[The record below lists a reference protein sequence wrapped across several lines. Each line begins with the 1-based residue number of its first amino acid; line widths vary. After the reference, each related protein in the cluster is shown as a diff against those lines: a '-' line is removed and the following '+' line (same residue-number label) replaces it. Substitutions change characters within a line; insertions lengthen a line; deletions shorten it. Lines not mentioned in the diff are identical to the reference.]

1 MTARR
6 TLRRI
11 HVWLGWVVGVP
22 ILFWTLSGLWMAARP
37 IAEVRGTAL
46 RAEPP
51 ALVLPATVTP
61 PRAKAPIR
69 SLTIEQRLAGPVW
82 VAKFADGRA
91 AHAGLDGRWL
101 PPLDRTQAIAIARA
115 AYAPTSSITSAAYTA
130 ADAPPLDLRQ
140 PRPAWGVT
148 FADGAHLFVDADTGA
163 VLAVR
168 TAQWRAYDWMWGLHI
183 MDLGGREATHHA
195 VLVGFAALATLTALL
210 AIVLLPLSS
219 RRRRGER

>member
-11 HVWLGWVVGVP
+11 HVWLGWIVGVP
-22 ILFWTLSGLWMAARP
+22 ILFWTVSGLWMAARP

-46 RAEPP
+46 RTDPP
-51 ALVLPATVTP
+51 ALVLPATAKP
-61 PRAKAPIR
+61 PRSEGPIR
-69 SLTIEQRLAGPVW
+69 SLAIEQRADGPVW
-82 VAKFADGRA
+82 IAKFADGRA
-91 AHAGLDGRWL
+91 ARAALDGRWL
-101 PPLDRTQAIAIARA
+101 PPLDRTQAIAVARA
-115 AYAPTSSITSAAYTA
+115 AYSPASPVAAAAYTA
-130 ADAPPLDLRQ
+130 ADAAPLDLRQ

-148 FADGAHLFVDADTGA
+148 FADGARLYVDADTGA
-163 VLAVR
+163 VLALR

-195 VLVGFAALATLTALL
+195 ILIGFAALATLTALL